1 MTALSK
7 YLLLCLVLISL
18 NFAGQ
23 SQTTDTICFPVEVA
37 KKVLIAAEQKKE
49 LDKQVSL
56 LNERISNLQQL
67 ITTLEDKNSLI
78 AQGYQLQIKTLL
90 EEKATYED
98 QIKTYEKLL
107 RKERRKRKAVAG
119 AGITVAGILTYLLI
133 SK

>member
-1 MTALSK
+1 M
-7 YLLLCLVLISL
+7 LCLVLISL

-23 SQTTDTICFPVEVA
+23 SQTTDTICFPVDVA

-49 LDKQVSL
+49 LDKQVTF
-56 LNERISNLQQL
+56 LNERIFNLQQL
-67 ITTLEDKNSLI
+67 ITALEDKESL
-78 AQGYQLQIKTLL
+78 AAEGYKSQIKILL
-90 EEKATYED
+90 EEKAVYED

-107 RKERRKRKAVAG
+107 RKERRKRKAIAG